1 MTTLIRNGKVIL
13 LAVFIAFGGFL
24 FGYDMGVISGCLI
37 MPDFIERFG
46 EGPPG
51 SKILTSSRQSIITS
65 VISAG
70 TFIGSLSQS
79 LTSDRLGRR
88 PSLLLWSA
96 IFTVGIAIQTS
107 TDTSLAQLTIG
118 RFVAGLGVGALS
130 AIVPLYNGETVPK
143 RLRGAML
150 VVYQLQINVGFLA
163 SYVIEQGTHTIPGSA
178 SWRIPV
184 GLQMLWGLTLLS
196 GMFFLPESPRHL
208 LYTSHPA
215 LARRVIAQMNGVPV
229 EDPLVHGIVDELE
242 YGLKMEN
249 QGGRAGW
256 KECFSPN
263 ARMWYRT
270 LNGMMLQGLQQINGQ
285 NFYYYYGDTFFQS
298 AGTPLSPYSIQTI
311 LGAVS
316 VAGTVPSLVLIETLG
331 RRNLLLI
338 GAALQAAFALI
349 AGLVGHFTLAPIG
362 TPSARLTPRNKSGGG
377 VLIAFAVLQ
386 VFAYSVS
393 WGPAPWVYVGESF
406 PLRARSKCIALATA
420 TNWIWNFLGSFF
432 SPRIAAHIGP
442 LILLIFCGILVF
454 AFGYVY
460 LFIPETKGLRLE
472 EIDEMYRTGVK
483 PWKSYNWRPRL
494 FEKAE
499 ATDGQGPAQ
508 KDVSEE
514 DTGSGLEEKKV
525 DISAQDGQ
533 DTHAIL

>member
-1 MTTLIRNGKVIL
+1 
-13 LAVFIAFGGFL
+13 
-24 FGYDMGVISGCLI
+24 
-37 MPDFIERFG
+37 
-46 EGPPG
+46 
-51 SKILTSSRQSIITS
+51 
-65 VISAG
+65 
-70 TFIGSLSQS
+70 
-79 LTSDRLGRR
+79 
-88 PSLLLWSA
+88 
-96 IFTVGIAIQTS
+96 
-107 TDTSLAQLTIG
+107 
-118 RFVAGLGVGALS
+118 
-130 AIVPLYNGETVPK
+130 
-143 RLRGAML
+143 
-150 VVYQLQINVGFLA
+150 
-163 SYVIEQGTHTIPGSA
+163 
-178 SWRIPV
+178 
-184 GLQMLWGLTLLS
+184 MLWGLILLS
-196 GMFFLPESPRHL
+196 GIFFLPESPRHL
-208 LYTSHPA
+208 LYTSRPV
-215 LARRVIAQMNGVPV
+215 LARRVIAQMNGVQA

-256 KECFSPN
+256 KECFSSN
-263 ARMWYRT
+263 ARLWYRT

-316 VAGTVPSLVLIETLG
+316 VAGTVPSLVLIETIG

-349 AGLVGHFTLAPIG
+349 AGLVGHFTLAPAG
-362 TPSARLTPRNKSGGG
+362 TPFAHLTPRNKSGGG

-483 PWKSYNWRPRL
+483 PSKSHDWRPRL

-508 KDVSEE
+508 KDVSE
-514 DTGSGLEEKKV
+514 DTGPGLEEKKA
-525 DISAQDGQ
+525 DISVQDGQ
-533 DTHAIL
+533 EKQAVF